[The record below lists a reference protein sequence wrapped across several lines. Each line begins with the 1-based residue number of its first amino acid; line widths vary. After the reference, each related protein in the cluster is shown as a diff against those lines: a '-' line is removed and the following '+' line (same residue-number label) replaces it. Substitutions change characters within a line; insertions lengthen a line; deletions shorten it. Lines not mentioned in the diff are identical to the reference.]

1 MLLCSLLS
9 YTDRQALAVLSP
21 VIMAETHLSVQQY
34 TAVVSCFSVAYM
46 IGSPLWGSLI
56 DRLGVRL
63 GMTLAVAI
71 WTLASASH
79 AALYGFLGFAVART
93 CLGLGE
99 GATFPGALRVAMDSL
114 PPDKQSRGIAIG
126 YSGGSLGAL
135 VAPLIVTP
143 VAVAFGWRAAFAV
156 TGLLGL
162 AWLLLWRGTV
172 HVSARPAAKWAVPN
186 FLERRLWAVAA
197 SYALGGLPLALVLYL
212 APLYLFRVFHLSQST
227 LGKTLWI
234 SPLGWEIG
242 YFFWG
247 WFMDHF
253 QPGRRRPVRLFF
265 VLALLSLP
273 PAGVAWLQHPVAVL
287 ALLFWAMFIAGGYV
301 VVSLRSGAL
310 SYPPEQSALVGGIG
324 AGAWSAVVAAVL
336 PVLGHLFDGGH
347 YSQAFLLTSLF
358 PLAGTLLWWL
368 LTRGSRPSSS
378 PRPSALPTS
387 CREPST
393 RGSRSR

>member
-34 TAVVSCFSVAYM
+34 TAIVSCFSIAYM

-56 DRLGVRL
+56 DRLGVRI
-63 GMTLAVAI
+63 GMTVAVLI
-71 WTLASASH
+71 WTVASASH
-79 AALYGFLGFAVART
+79 AVLYGFLGFAVART
-93 CLGLGE
+93 ILGLGE

-114 PPDKQSRGIAIG
+114 PADKQSRGIAIS

-162 AWLLLWRGTV
+162 AWVLLWRGTV
-172 HVSARPAAKWAVPN
+172 HVPARTVTHWAPPN

-212 APLYLFRVFHLSQST
+212 APLYLSRVFHLSQGT
-227 LGKTLWI
+227 LGKILWI
-234 SPLGWEIG
+234 PPLGWEVG

-247 WFMDHF
+247 WFMDRF
-253 QPGRRRPVRLFF
+253 QPGRRRPVGLFF
-265 VLALLSLP
+265 ALALLSLP
-273 PAGVAWLQHPVAVL
+273 PAAMAWLTWPAAVL
-287 ALLFWAMFIAGGYV
+287 ALMFWAMFIAGGFV
-301 VVSLRSGAL
+301 VVALRSGAL

-324 AGAWSAVVAAVL
+324 AGSWSAAVALIL
-336 PVLGHLFDGGH
+336 PVLGHLFDAGNYG
-347 YSQAFLLTSLF
+347 QAFVLVSVF
-358 PLAGTLLWWL
+358 PLAGTLIWWL
-368 LTRGSRPSSS
+368 LTRRVEKTPLH
-378 PRPSALPTS
+378 A
-387 CREPST
+387 
-393 RGSRSR
+393 